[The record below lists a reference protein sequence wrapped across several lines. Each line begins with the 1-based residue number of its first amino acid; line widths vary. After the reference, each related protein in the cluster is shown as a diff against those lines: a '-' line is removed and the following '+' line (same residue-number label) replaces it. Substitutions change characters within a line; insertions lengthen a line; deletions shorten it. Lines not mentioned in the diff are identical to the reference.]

1 MSSFTQNKSLEEKL
15 YNLIKSSLNYECTTR
30 FDRLTILTVL
40 TKSAI
45 LDHFTKTY
53 FERWFTLFAETNC
66 FLELDYAFLY
76 KLLSS
81 SNLRITSE
89 IEVFDAVEAW
99 IGHKLEERSKY
110 AKSLLMQVRFPLLSD
125 SALKYILNKESSF
138 KQVEECRTITNDV
151 LKKKLNYVQTRKNYA
166 TNRYC
171 SQPVSTFEE
180 LLSKFSVCY
189 KGVVY
194 NFHYIDVNDN
204 YYNPR
209 IVKFFPSSSYYKN
222 IYFNIYKNWVKK
234 GSFSVCVF
242 MNKIYLIGGCCYYEL
257 ITNMCIE
264 FDPINEK
271 WCEMNGMSLAREG
284 HSSVVFSGRIVVSG
298 GRSYNDGENENN
310 NYRIEGL
317 ENTISRTVEEYD
329 PVSDSWSKFPS
340 MIDGRAFHQ
349 SVAIRNKLFVFGG
362 LNIKSEVYDS
372 TSKMFVSLKMPS

>member
-40 TKSAI
+40 SKLRT
-45 LDHFTKTY
+45 LNHYTKTY

-151 LKKKLNYVQTRKNYA
+151 LNKKLN
-166 TNRYC
+166 
-171 SQPVSTFEE
+171 
-180 LLSKFSVCY
+180 
-189 KGVVY
+189 
-194 NFHYIDVNDN
+194 
-204 YYNPR
+204 
-209 IVKFFPSSSYYKN
+209 
-222 IYFNIYKNWVKK
+222 
-234 GSFSVCVF
+234 
-242 MNKIYLIGGCCYYEL
+242 
-257 ITNMCIE
+257 
-264 FDPINEK
+264 
-271 WCEMNGMSLAREG
+271 
-284 HSSVVFSGRIVVSG
+284 
-298 GRSYNDGENENN
+298 
-310 NYRIEGL
+310 
-317 ENTISRTVEEYD
+317 
-329 PVSDSWSKFPS
+329 
-340 MIDGRAFHQ
+340 
-349 SVAIRNKLFVFGG
+349 
-362 LNIKSEVYDS
+362 
-372 TSKMFVSLKMPS
+372 